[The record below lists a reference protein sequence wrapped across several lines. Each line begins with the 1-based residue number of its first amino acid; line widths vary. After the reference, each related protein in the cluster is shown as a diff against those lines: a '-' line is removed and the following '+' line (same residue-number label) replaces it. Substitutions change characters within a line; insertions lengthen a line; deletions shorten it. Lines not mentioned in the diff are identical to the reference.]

1 MRRFHVAHRSGGI
14 NSICS
19 RRIASM
25 KRSRVVFILVS
36 ALSVLLGAAV
46 YADTAATPAS
56 PGWLKA
62 NMEGEYAA
70 QVTSDAQKLVGVS
83 VDQLMNEMGSTALKS
98 SDGSGGTEYYY
109 EVQLASEPGAN
120 EAQVY
125 IDVDSSGKV
134 VKVSV
139 DT

>member
-1 MRRFHVAHRSGGI
+1 
-14 NSICS
+14 
-19 RRIASM
+19 M

-109 EVQLASEPGAN
+109 EIHLAAAPGGPTN
-120 EAQVY
+120 AQVF

-134 VKVSV
+134 AKVSV
-139 DT
+139 DA